1 MEQDNNSSIKNL
13 SYIRSKILTLN
24 DVVDFCQKEGEFM
37 YFIFRPI
44 LPTNKMLYSRIFFSS
59 NVTTKKG
66 NLILTFLVTNIKGT
80 LQC

>member
-13 SYIRSKILTLN
+13 SFIRSKILTLN
-24 DVVDFCQKEGEFM
+24 DVVDFCQKEGEFI

-44 LPTNKMLYSRIFFSS
+44 FSTNKMLYSGFLFSS

-66 NLILTFLVTNIKGT
+66 NMILIFLAVNIKRT

>member
-13 SYIRSKILTLN
+13 SFIRTKILTLN

-37 YFIFRPI
+37 YFISRPV
-44 LPTNKMLYSRIFFSS
+44 LPTNKMLHSGIFFPSY
-59 NVTTKKG
+59 VTTKKG
-66 NLILTFLVTNIKGT
+66 NLIFIFLAVIIKGA

>member
-44 LPTNKMLYSRIFFSS
+44 LPTNKMLFNGNFFSS
-59 NVTTKKG
+59 NVATKKG
-66 NLILTFLVTNIKGT
+66 NLILTFLVVNIKGT